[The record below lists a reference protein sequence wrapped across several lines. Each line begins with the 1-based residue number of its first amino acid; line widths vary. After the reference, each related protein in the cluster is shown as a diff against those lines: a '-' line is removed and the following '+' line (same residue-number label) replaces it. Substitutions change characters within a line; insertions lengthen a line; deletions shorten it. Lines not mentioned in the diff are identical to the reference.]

1 MNPEVIKAMQGKK
14 TLKMQTWWHKNNYK
28 VMRIILFPVW
38 LGAILIDK
46 YNILMNKKQAWNEAR
61 ANAILN
67 YYIPRFCEWNKEGNY
82 FYFFD
87 NGWGWNLKLAKKYLK
102 RKDYRF
108 WKVNTVFD
116 GGKIRNF
123 LIEKFEL
130 EGFVKEVGNCSNGWT
145 DVTFYLDNKK
155 SA

>member
-14 TLKMQTWWHKNNYK
+14 TFKMQTWWNKNNYK

-46 YNILMNKKQAWNEAR
+46 YNILMNKRQAWNEAR

-67 YYIPRFCEWNKEGNY
+67 YYIPRVCKWNKEGNY

-87 NGWGWNLKLAKKYLK
+87 NGLGWNLKLAKKYLK
-102 RKDYRF
+102 IKDYRF
-108 WKVNTVFD
+108 WKVNTAFC

-130 EGFVKEVGNCSNGWT
+130 EGFIKEVGNCSEGWT
-145 DVTFYLDNKK
+145 EITFSLDNKK